1 MTSTAVDVGAAGD
14 FEPGVL
20 KRVEA
25 GGRALVVVRDGERVF
40 ALRDT
45 CSHKGARLSEGVL
58 TGTALPCKPGEEIRY
73 GRRGEILRCPWHG
86 WEFDLATGRSLTDPG
101 RERVRSYPAFL
112 RHGRVFVEI

>member
-25 GGRALVVVRDGERVF
+25 GGRALVVVREGERVF

-45 CSHKGARLSEGVL
+45 CSHKGARLSE
-58 TGTALPCKPGEEIRY
+58 A
-73 GRRGEILRCPWHG
+73 
-86 WEFDLATGRSLTDPG
+86 S
-101 RERVRSYPAFL
+101 
-112 RHGRVFVEI
+112 